1 MWVFNSRQNSLQKQ
15 CFQTVPFTRENH
27 PKHTKLN
34 RNVEFYTKARSD
46 SFPNDFHLKAKIIV
60 ICTISPLNEKKNLF
74 ISEFLS
80 IKSQMTEELNMF
92 LYYACYSVHRGKKV
106 CNHVKQK
113 GTKERIIVTFWSFW
127 IFEICVLQFLALK

>member
-60 ICTISPLNEKKNLF
+60 ICTISPLNEKKKPIYIRIFKYKITNDWGTEHISILRLLLCSQGQKSLQPRKTKRNKGEDNCNFLKFLNIRNLCSS
-74 ISEFLS
+74 ISC
-80 IKSQMTEELNMF
+80 T
-92 LYYACYSVHRGKKV
+92 
-106 CNHVKQK
+106 
-113 GTKERIIVTFWSFW
+113 
-127 IFEICVLQFLALK
+127 